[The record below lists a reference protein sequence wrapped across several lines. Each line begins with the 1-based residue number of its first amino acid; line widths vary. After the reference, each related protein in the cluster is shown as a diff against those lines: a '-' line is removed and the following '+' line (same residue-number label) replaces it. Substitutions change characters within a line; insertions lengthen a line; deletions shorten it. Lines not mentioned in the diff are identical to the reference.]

1 MTRNYRLLLLIRLRF
16 EERHEDI
23 RHVDFMWPMWHI
35 LFTTPKGRGKV
46 WGAELEYW
54 LPSTGFPPSPA
65 GSIITS
71 T

>member
-1 MTRNYRLLLLIRLRF
+1 
-16 EERHEDI
+16 
-23 RHVDFMWPMWHI
+23 MWPMWHI